1 MLGLTAVFTTSA
13 PWHYVDLMSMREDAA
28 AHRRAVQEAQ
38 SVAEAEA
45 ADALR
50 IWRTMIDEYAA
61 EYAEAAGPDQ
71 RRTRIGLKRLW
82 VVDGI
87 PTKVMQHADD
97 HETYAAVGIA
107 RDGSWKP
114 LETLYIKGQGTT
126 YRAGNMPAVSSAIP
140 KEQVRSA
147 FVSRL

>member
-1 MLGLTAVFTTSA
+1 
-13 PWHYVDLMSMREDAA
+13 MREDAE
-28 AHRRAVQEAQ
+28 AHRRAVQEGQ
-38 SVAEAEA
+38 RVAAAEA

-50 IWRTMIDEYAA
+50 AWRAMIDEYAA

-97 HETYAAVGIA
+97 YETYAAIGIA

-114 LETLYIKGQGTT
+114 LESIYFKGQGTT
-126 YRAGNMPAVSSAIP
+126 YRAGNMPDVSSEIP
-140 KEQVRSA
+140 KEQVRRA